1 MLGKDLDTIR
11 QEISRSSDFVRR
23 VDDVFGYMQRMGFS
37 RMVYDYA
44 PLKARGRNRVPIPS
58 VYAQRN
64 LDDKMWAR
72 WLDSEYLQKDPV
84 QIVALST
91 TVPFIWSYDPGVE
104 SAIRPLLTPETQPVT
119 TYMTD
124 LNAVV
129 GITVPIH
136 LPNGAFATLNGI
148 LSGSTAR
155 QYQKASRLLAD
166 FSLLAQLFNQSV
178 LDLVDPAEEAD
189 LLTPRE
195 QECLDY
201 AANGC
206 SSKEIAGMLSRSE
219 PTVIMHLN
227 SAMRKLGARNRT
239 HAVTLA
245 HRRRLI

>member
-1 MLGKDLDTIR
+1 MMGKDLDTFR

-44 PLKARGRNRVPIPS
+44 PIKARCRGRVPVPS
-58 VYAQRN
+58 IFAQRN
-64 LDDKMWAR
+64 LDEGMWAR
-72 WLDSEYLQKDPV
+72 WIDNDYLQKDPV
-84 QIVALST
+84 QIAALAT
-91 TVPFIWSYDPGVE
+91 TVPFIWTYDAGVE
-104 SAIRPLLTPETQPVT
+104 SAIRPLLTPDTQPVI
-119 TYMTD
+119 TYMTN
-124 LNAVV
+124 LEAIV

-136 LPNGAFATLNGI
+136 LPSGGFATLNGI
-148 LSGSTAR
+148 LSGSGAL
-155 QYQKASRLLAD
+155 QYQKASRLVAD

-178 LDLVDPAEEAD
+178 LHLVDPADETD
-189 LLTPRE
+189 PLTPRE
-195 QECLDY
+195 LECLDY

-206 SSKEIAGMLSRSE
+206 SAKEIACRLSRSE